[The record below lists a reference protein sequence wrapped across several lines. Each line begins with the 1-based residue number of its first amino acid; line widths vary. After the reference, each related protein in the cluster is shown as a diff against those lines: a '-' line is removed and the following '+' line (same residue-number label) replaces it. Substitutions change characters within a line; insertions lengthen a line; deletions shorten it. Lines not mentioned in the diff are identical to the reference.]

1 MGMKDEM
8 LFDFSLHLPR
18 VLISGR
24 NGVLDN
30 VKKIVLISD
39 TSIVVDCGKKFTG
52 VSGTGLTVDW
62 LGEER
67 MLISGDIR
75 SVDFYGGDGNEN

>member
-8 LFDFSLHLPR
+8 LFDFSLHMPR

-30 VKKIVLISD
+30 VKRVVLVSD
-39 TSIVVDCGKKFTG
+39 TSIVVDCGKKYAG
-52 VSGTGLTVDW
+52 VGGTALTIDW

-75 SVDFYGGDGNEN
+75 SVEFYGGGKHED